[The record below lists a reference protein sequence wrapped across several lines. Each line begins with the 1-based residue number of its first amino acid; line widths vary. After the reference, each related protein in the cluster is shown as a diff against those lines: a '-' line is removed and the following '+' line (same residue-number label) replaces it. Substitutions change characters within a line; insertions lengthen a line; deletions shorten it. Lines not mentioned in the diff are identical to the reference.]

1 MRRKDLY
8 RKPHAEG
15 KSDFFVRN
23 SFLKTVRK
31 SLMAVG
37 GIWTSTEADI
47 EVASCWH
54 NSSGV
59 WPQLRNEKLFYME
72 IFGNTHC
79 GPVAGPRPTHAPSTV
94 RLYPDSYF
102 EWSLLKNKVK
112 KVTFFVNLSTK
123 TFMGSNKCSLGSCWK
138 GAIIEPSDQTMVH
151 LVVHTRRF
159 CHNIKNLRHFF
170 WYVLSRT
177 RNQDEVTFSTR
188 VFSSSCK
195 FHSNGEYWGRCIS
208 KYKFNE
214 RYY

>member
-79 GPVAGPRPTHAPSTV
+79 GPVAGLRPTHAPSMV
-94 RLYPDSYF
+94 RLCPDSYF
-102 EWSLLKNKVK
+102 EWSLLKNNQVE

-123 TFMGSNKCSLGSCWK
+123 TFMGSKKCSLGSCWK

-170 WYVLSRT
+170 WYVNPWFKGFQWQLYSRT
-177 RNQDEVTFSTR
+177 
-188 VFSSSCK
+188 
-195 FHSNGEYWGRCIS
+195 GCI
-208 KYKFNE
+208 YVQNNIFLVIH
-214 RYY
+214 